1 MRTIVGLVVHN
12 WPLKLAAVLLATTL
26 YAGVVVSQNA
36 RTWPGRVPIEAL
48 NQPANVF
55 VLEELPDVTGIRY
68 LAPIDAASRVTSASF
83 TASVDLGTVDARTT
97 NGFVSVPV
105 VVTATDPR
113 VQVVD
118 YSPQRIQVRVD
129 PLVDATVPVQVE
141 RGTLPDGLAAGD
153 PVVDPTTAV
162 VTGPRTQVTQV
173 AAALARVRIQPAGL
187 DVDQQVDLVAI
198 DARGEQVSQV
208 DVSPAS
214 ARVRIN
220 VSSQSTT
227 RTLPV
232 APVLK
237 GDVAPGYEVTA
248 TSADPAVITVHGEPE
263 ALADLTSIPTKPV
276 SIADATKDVV
286 RKVALVPPS
295 GVTLDAVTEVA
306 VTVAVDAKQG
316 TRTFSVGVVLDGA
329 RADVGYSVS
338 VETVLVTLGGTL
350 AELADVDARG
360 LVAHVDVTD
369 LGAGSH
375 VVKVTFD
382 APGGLNLISIAPAS
396 VTVEVSEP
404 PPPPTPIPT
413 PIPTPTVEPS
423 VGP

>member
-1 MRTIVGLVVHN
+1 MKALVGLIVHN
-12 WPLKLAAVLLATTL
+12 WPLKLAAILLATSL

-48 NQPANVF
+48 NQPASVF
-55 VLEELPDVTGIRY
+55 ILDSLPDVTGIRY
-68 LAPIDAASRVTSASF
+68 LAPVDAANRVTSASF
-83 TASVDLGTVDARTT
+83 TASVDLGSVDARTT

-118 YSPQRIQVRVD
+118 YTPQRIQVRVD

-141 RGTLPDGLAAGD
+141 RGALPDGLAADD

-187 DVDQQVDLVAI
+187 DVDQQVDLVPI
-198 DARGEQVSQV
+198 DARGEQVAQV
-208 DVSPAS
+208 DITPST

-220 VSSQSTT
+220 VTSQSTT

-232 APVLK
+232 APVLR
-237 GDVAPGYEVTA
+237 GDVATGYEVTA
-248 TSADPAVITVHGEPE
+248 TTADPAVVTVHGEPE

-276 SIADATKDVV
+276 SIANATKDVV

-295 GVTLDAVTEVA
+295 GVTLDATSEVS

-329 RADVGYSVS
+329 RADRGYSVS
-338 VETVLVTLGGTL
+338 TETVLVTLGGTV
-350 AELADVDARG
+350 AELEGVDARG

-369 LGAGSH
+369 LVAGTH
-375 VVKVTFD
+375 VVPVTFD
-382 APGGLNLISIAPAS
+382 APGRLSLVSISPTS
-396 VTVEVSEP
+396 VTVEITEP
-404 PPPPTPIPT
+404 TPPPTPIPT
-413 PIPTPTVEPS
+413 PTAEPS
-423 VGP
+423 AGP